1 MLRAL
6 ASPGIFAQRSPQ
18 VFANTP
24 ASECLRRNLA
34 ASNWAWI
41 RLTGRPVRR
50 LCDLSSRGGRR
61 VRIQFLLLMV
71 VGWLARRER
80 EALAYLIAENRV
92 LRQQLGGRRLRLTDD
107 DRWYLA
113 VHAYRL
119 GRAGLREVASIVTP
133 DILVRWHR
141 ELVARK
147 WTYRSPQARRRGV
160 VVEIR
165 LAAAIGAAHPAW
177 RAVL

>member
-1 MLRAL
+1 
-6 ASPGIFAQRSPQ
+6 
-18 VFANTP
+18 
-24 ASECLRRNLA
+24 
-34 ASNWAWI
+34 
-41 RLTGRPVRR
+41 

-133 DILVRWHR
+133 DTLVRWHR

-147 WTYRSPQARRRGV
+147 WIYRSPPAWCRRGDPARRGDRSRSPCVARRPRRSDHRAARGMMTV
-160 VVEIR
+160 DRGFEVDIMHRRSILVA
-165 LAAAIGAAHPAW
+165 LAE
-177 RAVL
+177 VST

>member
-1 MLRAL
+1 
-6 ASPGIFAQRSPQ
+6 
-18 VFANTP
+18 
-24 ASECLRRNLA
+24 
-34 ASNWAWI
+34 
-41 RLTGRPVRR
+41 
-50 LCDLSSRGGRR
+50 
-61 VRIQFLLLMV
+61 MV

-92 LRQQLGGRRLRLTDD
+92 FRQQLGGRRLRLTDD

-113 VHAYRL
+113 VRAYRL

-133 DILVRWHR
+133 DRWCGGTASSSRGSGSIGH
-141 ELVARK
+141 
-147 WTYRSPQARRRGV
+147 RRRGV

-177 RAVL
+177 RAVLVDPTTALRAE